1 MATGQSWASSPQRAR
16 PPPLSHRALSAER
29 PEGLLSHRGLWQMLS
44 SLLLMVSCSSS
55 SPSRAAAA
63 RASHKYSVASWA
75 S

>member
-1 MATGQSWASSPQRAR
+1 
-16 PPPLSHRALSAER
+16 
-29 PEGLLSHRGLWQMLS
+29 MLS
-44 SLLLMVSCSSS
+44 SLFLMVSCSSS